1 MRNRVRFLSACLL
14 ALPMVFCQHVAAKVW
29 TVDVADFSFSP
40 SNLTVMA
47 GDTVRWEWISGS
59 HTTTS
64 GTSCSANGLW
74 NATISSLN
82 QSFQRQF
89 GSPGSFPYFCV
100 PHCFSG
106 MTGTIT
112 VEMVTGILDGRD
124 AAALPEEFDL
134 GQNFPNPFN
143 ASTVIT
149 YTVMT
154 TAEVSLEVF
163 DILGRRVLTLVHDR
177 LSPGI
182 YEATWEG
189 RDTAGREVASGVYFY
204 RLITND
210 QTYTKTMVM
219 MK

>member
-1 MRNRVRFLSACLL
+1 MCYRTRILSASLVVLSIVCS
-14 ALPMVFCQHVAAKVW
+14 QHVSAKVW

-47 GDTVRWEWISGS
+47 GDTIKWQWISGT

-64 GTSCSANGLW
+64 GTGCSANGLW
-74 NATISSLN
+74 NATISSSN

-89 GSPGSFPYFCV
+89 GSPGSFPYFCQ

-112 VEMVTGILDGRD
+112 VEMVTGVLDTRD
-124 AAALPEEFDL
+124 GAALPEGYAL

-154 TAEVSLEVF
+154 TTDVSLEVF
-163 DILGRRVLTLVHDR
+163 DILGRRVLTLVNDR
-177 LSPGI
+177 LPPGI
-182 YEATWEG
+182 YESTWEG
-189 RDTAGREVASGVYFY
+189 RDAAGRDVASGVYFY
-204 RLITND
+204 RLITKG